1 MTIKGKAWKKR
12 VSTSEYSKGWE
23 RIFGKKESPCD
34 TCECRVFKAIGCV
47 CEYNIGEKNEGST
60 DNSITNSSCV
70 VPDRVDGVDNTVQ
83 LYNSTGVPDCSEG
96 LLSDGETD

>member
-23 RIFGKKESPCD
+23 RIFGKKE
-34 TCECRVFKAIGCV
+34 
-47 CEYNIGEKNEGST
+47 GEKNEGST

-83 LYNSTGVPDCSEG
+83 LYNSTGVPECGAE